1 LRARNSC
8 FLMLLVLFA
17 FSNLTFAQATESSP
31 FGTSENKPLAT
42 LASTSR
48 NLLHKMTDRGL
59 SFQTMMVYDWSKA
72 LDDGQDS
79 GSGFGRYSIDL
90 SMPVDGKK
98 LFGLQGS
105 SGLARLKHHKRNFG
119 ELYDGAA
126 QLYSNI
132 DADSRTTLYEVWIEQ
147 KLWSD
152 KFRLKAGKIDAN
164 TEFAAVQTAGDFLNS
179 SMGYSP
185 TIMAFPT
192 YPEPKLGIN
201 AFVHPRANYGVGLG
215 IFQTAGMGT
224 LSILEPGHNWNLGRS
239 EHPGRGSFGYWRLDG
254 KLARFD
260 QSQAAGTQGFY
271 SVVEQSVWRQPL
283 GQEGERLLSI
293 FLQAGWAEGRL
304 SPFTHHL
311 GGGAVLQGPFRKRS
325 HDGIGMA
332 ATWVRFSSQPAA
344 GFDLPSELTLE
355 AYYKVAIMR
364 HVALVSDF
372 QYLHNPGGLRTNPD
386 CPVVTPRLVI
396 SF

>member
-1 LRARNSC
+1 LWATNSC
-8 FLMLLVLFA
+8 FLVLLVLFA
-17 FSNLTFAQATESSP
+17 VSNLTFFQVTKSSSS
-31 FGTSENKPLAT
+31 GTSENKPLAT
-42 LASTSR
+42 LASKSR
-48 NLLHKMTDRGL
+48 NLFHKINDHGL
-59 SFQTMMVYDWSKA
+59 SFQAMMVYDWSKA

-98 LFGLQGS
+98 LLGFPGS
-105 SGLARLKHHKRNFG
+105 SGLVRLKHHMRHFG

-164 TEFAAVQTAGDFLNS
+164 TEFAAVQAAGDFLNS

-201 AFVHPRANYGVGLG
+201 AFVHPKANYRVGLG

-224 LSILEPGHNWNLGRS
+224 LSILEPGHNWSMGRS
-239 EHPGRGSFGYWRLDG
+239 EHPGRGSFGYWHLDG

-283 GQEGERLLSI
+283 GQEGERLISI

-311 GGGAVLQGPFRKRS
+311 GGGAVLQGPLRKRS

-355 AYYKVAIMR
+355 TYYKMAIMR
-364 HVALVSDF
+364 YVALVSDF

-386 CPVVTPRLVI
+386 CPVVTSRLVI